1 MWDYTNAIYFGGR
14 VGYERAEPGHVF
26 SWGSI
31 MATVVVGGTVGAE
44 DLEPEPG
51 ASQGFHLAQCGC
63 SPTGGQGRA

>member
-1 MWDYTNAIYFGGR
+1 
-14 VGYERAEPGHVF
+14 
-26 SWGSI
+26 